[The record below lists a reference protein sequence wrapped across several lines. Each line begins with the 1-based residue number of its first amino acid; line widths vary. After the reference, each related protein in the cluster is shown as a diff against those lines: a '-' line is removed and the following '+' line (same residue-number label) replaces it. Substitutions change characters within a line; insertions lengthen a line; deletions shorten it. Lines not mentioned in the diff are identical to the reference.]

1 MKICTRLNSRHDKL
15 KQYLTAY
22 KTNSEINFP
31 DPPICSRSGVVVHYA
46 SVGENVKMACQVEAY
61 PAQNLTVKWTY
72 ADQAETEAVVE
83 KEISRYVN
91 SNHRLMIV

>member
-1 MKICTRLNSRHDKL
+1 
-15 KQYLTAY
+15 
-22 KTNSEINFP
+22 
-31 DPPICSRSGVVVHYA
+31 
-46 SVGENVKMACQVEAY
+46 MACQVEAY

-91 SNHRLMIV
+91 INHRLMIV